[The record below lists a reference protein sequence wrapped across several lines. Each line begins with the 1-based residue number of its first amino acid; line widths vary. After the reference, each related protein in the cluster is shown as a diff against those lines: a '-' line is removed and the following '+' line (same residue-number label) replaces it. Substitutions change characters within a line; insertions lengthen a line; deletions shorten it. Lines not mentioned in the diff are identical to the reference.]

1 MAFYSSRENLIIN
14 SKNANKDYLL
24 VTTAQVE
31 TYIESYVEILLSIK
45 KYIDSLP
52 KYQTENFDKLGE
64 YFAKD
69 LKVFKD
75 GSNTLAVYLGFP
87 DGTMLVSDAE
97 SDKKGIPFRKR
108 GGGISYY
115 DDPQYNATTRDWYKG
130 ALKNKGVF
138 VSDVYE
144 DSVTKFPS
152 FTYSVPIE
160 KNGKLI
166 AVLGVDLL
174 LTSLQKTFEKLPGSV
189 FVFDNTS
196 SIPFASNDKSLI
208 LKSYPNI
215 DEIKNHHKV
224 VGDYKT
230 FEYTGINSREKRF
243 GVCANINNSN
253 AHVNYVAC
261 AIQKQDD
268 LDKLV
273 IEDVFDQ
280 IITSIVI
287 LILSCLIVYFISSR
301 LLSPLQAIQT
311 GLNSFFDFINHKT
324 KDSAMIDVK
333 TNDELGA
340 MAKAIN
346 ENITKT
352 KNALEQDAKAVEQSV
367 ETAKEIESGNL
378 TARITAIP
386 ANPQLIELKNVLNEM
401 LSVLEEKVGSNM
413 NEINSVFDSYK
424 ALDFTTEVAN
434 AKGGVEI
441 TTNVLGQEI
450 VAMLRQSSEFANLL
464 ATQSGKLQSAVRE
477 LTDSSSSQAS
487 SLEETAAALEE
498 ITSSMQNVS
507 HKTSEV
513 IAQSEEIK
521 NVTSIIGDIAD
532 QINLLALNAA
542 IEAARAGEHGRG
554 FAVVADE
561 VRNLA
566 ERTQKSLGEIEANTN
581 ILVQSINEMGE
592 SIKEQT
598 TGITQI
604 NDAVAQID
612 HVTQENLKIANDSA
626 IVADNVNKIAS
637 DILED
642 ARKKKF

>member
-1 MAFYSSRENLIIN
+1 MFFKNSFISVKNKLSYTTGIIVALALFIVAAMAFYSSRENLIIN

-108 GGGISYY
+108 GGGISHY

-160 KNGKLI
+160 KNGKLV
-166 AVLGVDLL
+166 AVLGIDLL

-215 DEIKNHHKV
+215 DEIKNHHKI

-230 FEYTGINSREKRF
+230 FEYTGVDSGEKRF

-253 AHVNYVAC
+253 AHVSYVAC

-268 LDKLV
+268 LDRLV

-287 LILSCLIVYFISSR
+287 LILSCFIVYFISSR

-324 KDSAMIDVK
+324 
-333 TNDELGA
+333 
-340 MAKAIN
+340 
-346 ENITKT
+346 
-352 KNALEQDAKAVEQSV
+352 
-367 ETAKEIESGNL
+367 
-378 TARITAIP
+378 
-386 ANPQLIELKNVLNEM
+386 
-401 LSVLEEKVGSNM
+401 
-413 NEINSVFDSYK
+413 
-424 ALDFTTEVAN
+424 
-434 AKGGVEI
+434 
-441 TTNVLGQEI
+441 
-450 VAMLRQSSEFANLL
+450 
-464 ATQSGKLQSAVRE
+464 
-477 LTDSSSSQAS
+477 
-487 SLEETAAALEE
+487 
-498 ITSSMQNVS
+498 
-507 HKTSEV
+507 
-513 IAQSEEIK
+513 
-521 NVTSIIGDIAD
+521 
-532 QINLLALNAA
+532 
-542 IEAARAGEHGRG
+542 
-554 FAVVADE
+554 
-561 VRNLA
+561 
-566 ERTQKSLGEIEANTN
+566 
-581 ILVQSINEMGE
+581 
-592 SIKEQT
+592 
-598 TGITQI
+598 
-604 NDAVAQID
+604 
-612 HVTQENLKIANDSA
+612 
-626 IVADNVNKIAS
+626 
-637 DILED
+637 
-642 ARKKKF
+642 